1 MYQSAKWKEN
11 CGGRWLRRRG
21 PFVATIEQIGSRYVA
36 RFFSATVYGIGDC
49 DPEDCLHAWHSFDA
63 ETAFRR
69 ACQDLRQLNRQ
80 RWLAVQQAI
89 VARCVIAVNHAV
101 LAGDIVGAVVLYESL
116 WNAIDRASNSDA
128 LFDQLRASV
137 LGSIENLCEV

>member
-1 MYQSAKWKEN
+1 MYQTAKWKEN
-11 CGGRWLRRRG
+11 CGSCWLRRRG

-36 RFFSATVYGIGDC
+36 RFFAAAVHGIGDC
-49 DPEDCLHAWHSFDA
+49 DPEDCLFAWHAFDG

-89 VARCVIAVNHAV
+89 VARRVIAVNHAV
-101 LAGDIVGAVVLYESL
+101 LAGDIILAVALYESI

-128 LFDQLRASV
+128 LFGQLRASV